1 MRTTTPIIPLLTPY
15 PRKLSVYLKSKGFLV
30 RPISYPTVEKG
41 KERVR
46 VCLHGGN
53 SEKDVTELGRV
64 LQEWFKSEG
73 GAERER
79 ARL

>member
-1 MRTTTPIIPLLTPY
+1 MQTTTPILPLLTPY
-15 PRKLSVYLKSKGFLV
+15 PRKLSKFLNSKGFLV

-46 VCLHGGN
+46 ICLHGGN
-53 SEKDVTELGRV
+53 SIEEVQELGKV
-64 LQEWFKSEG
+64 LKEWFRAEG
-73 GAERER
+73 GGERER